1 MKWQYVVTHTVC
13 QTEISAL
20 LDTWFK
26 NTPSV
31 KMLFLQKKKYFFSL
45 YFNLCKKKSC
55 LHVGVLR
62 ICQGFTLSC

>member
-31 KMLFLQKKKYFFSL
+31 KMLFLQKKNISSL
-45 YFNLCKKKSC
+45 CILIYVKKNLAYMLVC
-55 LHVGVLR
+55 
-62 ICQGFTLSC
+62 